1 MTTAPPRR
9 TTTAAEFWQHWL
21 PAVERLV
28 PVPEEHRSATVG
40 HEEAARELALDP
52 DVLEHLVG
60 AGFPAEDTP
69 DGLRYDYHDVMNL
82 GLQSGLGRSLA
93 ELGERQCMRLAAGQP
108 EGWLTER
115 VTRIRLT
122 ATCDAA
128 GCSSCVT
135 PPVPAEPAPK
145 LYEGRLTEWA
155 KDPERPDS
163 MLATVTTRGH
173 RDAPRTDTVRRIHD
187 DLLERLVSGEYQY
200 GWVPEAL
207 RSRPAEAIGHRAV
220 DCVVAAWQMQKWA
233 EEAGVRARTR
243 RGFLLGL
250 VGVEHAWTEVFEEG
264 RWLLLDPVL
273 AYLGSR
279 HKATHPEFADFTRGS
294 VHNRLLVW
302 DRSVDES
309 LADHDCVAG
318 GHVRVDCRQLPAA
331 RTPA

>member
-1 MTTAPPRR
+1 MTSAPPSRSTTATELWR
-9 TTTAAEFWQHWL
+9 HWL

-28 PVPEEHRSATVG
+28 QVPAEFRSARLP
-40 HEEAARELALDP
+40 HQEAARELAVDEA
-52 DVLEHLVG
+52 VLENLVG
-60 AGFPAEDTP
+60 AGFPAEETDE
-69 DGLRYDYHDVMNL
+69 GLFYDSHDVRNL
-82 GLQSGLGRSLA
+82 GLQAGLGRSLA
-93 ELGERQCMRLAAGQP
+93 ELGERQCMRLAGGQP
-108 EGWLTER
+108 EQWLTER
-115 VTRIRLT
+115 VTRLRLSAVCSAPGCT
-122 ATCDAA
+122 ALAE
-128 GCSSCVT
+128 
-135 PPVPAEPAPK
+135 PAVPAPK

-155 KDPERPDS
+155 KEDGRPGS
-163 MLATVTTRGH
+163 MLAAVTTRGH

-187 DLLERLVSGEYQY
+187 DLLDRLVSGAYQY

-207 RSRPAEAIGHRAV
+207 RARPAAAIEHRTV
-220 DCVVAAWQMQKWA
+220 DCVVAAWQMQRWA

-279 HKATHPEFADFTRGS
+279 HRATHPEFADFTRGS
-294 VHNRLLVW
+294 VHNRLLAW

-309 LADHDCVAG
+309 LAEHACDFG

>member
-1 MTTAPPRR
+1 MTLAPPRR
-9 TTTAAEFWQHWL
+9 TTTAAELWLNWL

-28 PVPEEHRSATVG
+28 AVPEEFRVARLS
-40 HEEAARELALDP
+40 HEEAARELAIDEA
-52 DVLEHLVG
+52 VLENLVG

-82 GLQSGLGRSLA
+82 GLRSGLGRSLA

-108 EGWLTER
+108 EQWLTER

-128 GCSSCVT
+128 GCTSCVT
-135 PPVPAEPAPK
+135 TPVPAEPAPK
-145 LYEGRLTEWA
+145 LYEGRLTEWS
-155 KDPERPDS
+155 KEEGRPGS
-163 MLATVTTRGH
+163 MLATVTTCGH
-173 RDAPRTDTVRRIHD
+173 RDAPRTETVRRIHD
-187 DLLERLVSGEYQY
+187 DLLDRLVSGEYQY
-200 GWVPEAL
+200 GWVPESL
-207 RSRPAEAIGHRAV
+207 RARPATAIEHRAV
-220 DCVVAAWQMQKWA
+220 DCVVAAWQMQRWA

-250 VGVEHAWTEVFEEG
+250 VGVEHAWTEVFEDG

-279 HKATHPEFADFTRGS
+279 HRSTHPEFADFTRGS
-294 VHNRLLVW
+294 VHNRLLAW

-318 GHVRVDCRQLPAA
+318 GHVRVDCRGLPAA

>member
-1 MTTAPPRR
+1 MTTAAPRR
-9 TTTAAEFWQHWL
+9 TTTAAELWRNWL

-28 PVPEEHRSATVG
+28 PVPAEFRVATLA
-40 HEEAARELALDP
+40 HQEAARELAIDEG
-52 DVLEHLVG
+52 VLENLVG

-108 EGWLTER
+108 ESWLTER
-115 VTRIRLT
+115 VTRLRLT
-122 ATCDAA
+122 AACSAA
-128 GCSSCVT
+128 GCTSCVT
-135 PPVPAEPAPK
+135 VPAPAEPAPK

-155 KDPERPDS
+155 REEAGS
-163 MLATVTTRGH
+163 MVATVTTRGH
-173 RDAPRTDTVRRIHD
+173 RDAPRTGAVRRIHD
-187 DLLERLVSGEYQY
+187 DLLDRLVSGEYQY

-207 RSRPAEAIGHRAV
+207 RARPAAAIEHRTV
-220 DCVVAAWQMQKWA
+220 DCVVAAWQMQRWA

-273 AYLGSR
+273 GYLGSR
-279 HKATHPEFADFTRGS
+279 HRATHPEFADFTRGS
-294 VHNRLLVW
+294 VHNRLLAW

-318 GHVRVDCRQLPAA
+318 GHVRVDCRQIPAA

>member
-1 MTTAPPRR
+1 MTTAAPRR
-9 TTTAAEFWQHWL
+9 TTTAAELWHHWL

-28 PVPEEHRSATVG
+28 AVPQEYRDARLT
-40 HEEAARELALDP
+40 HEEAARELAVDEA
-52 DVLEHLVG
+52 VLENLVG
-60 AGFPAEDTP
+60 AGFPAEETP
-69 DGLRYDYHDVMNL
+69 DGLRYDHHDVRNL
-82 GLQSGLGRSLA
+82 GLRSGLGRSLA
-93 ELGERQCMRLAAGQP
+93 ELGERQCMRMAAGQP
-108 EGWLTER
+108 EQWLTER

-122 ATCDAA
+122 ATCSAA
-128 GCSSCVT
+128 GCTSCVT
-135 PPVPAEPAPK
+135 TPVPAEPAPK
-145 LYEGRLTEWA
+145 LYEGRLTEWT
-155 KDPERPDS
+155 KEEGGS
-163 MLATVTTRGH
+163 MVATVTTRGH

-187 DLLERLVSGEYQY
+187 DLLDRLVSGEYQY

-207 RSRPAEAIGHRAV
+207 RARPAAAIEHRAV
-220 DCVVAAWQMQKWA
+220 DCVVAAWQMQRWA

-279 HKATHPEFADFTRGS
+279 HRTTHPEFADFTRGS
-294 VHNRLLVW
+294 VHNRLLAW

-309 LADHDCVAG
+309 LAVHDCVAG